1 VVTCRPRQA
10 VLKLTNSLEKQDKC
24 LIQHNFAGCSK
35 FLWITMLKNPWM
47 RAKTLA
53 DQAFCWIA
61 CFQSKAMKVNEI
73 NDLRAF
79 SGLATGAGY
88 TSAD

>member
-1 VVTCRPRQA
+1 
-10 VLKLTNSLEKQDKC
+10 
-24 LIQHNFAGCSK
+24 
-35 FLWITMLKNPWM
+35 MLKNPWM